1 MTISGPVVNSAS
13 PHASVNLRILAD
25 MGCVSWQREMMDDGT
40 IRYPWFSDNIRDI
53 LGYTAQEITVNG
65 KGALTV
71 IHWADRD
78 DHLTAVQQSAANLT
92 PCQED
97 FRAITVNGETRWLRG
112 VSYPHRRSD
121 GVVVWDGIWQDN
133 TQRMRAEVQH
143 QMLMDHAADCIF
155 IISGNACIT
164 WSNAAAER
172 NFGYPEEELV
182 GLCIGRLVDLPCGSN
197 CDPTMAELETDG
209 ASCLPRGSREVIARR
224 QDGSEFPFEMT
235 TSEVRSD
242 GKLSLIVIGR
252 DISRRRKAEQM
263 LAESEQRLRMTFAA
277 TSLGIVVVAM
287 DGTIQFHNPAF
298 ETMAGDEFHDLM
310 GKNLFSF
317 VPDSVMPVPAQIPP
331 PGMSFCSVC
340 EPSLDDEQEH
350 YWRLTGTQFSA
361 EPDASELS
369 ILFFIEDVTEAT
381 QNAQE
386 RRQLEL
392 MLQEGHKL
400 EALGRLAGGI
410 AHELNNMLG
419 PILMGAEMITRT
431 AQLDAKNSERVQ
443 RIIDAAK
450 NSRDI
455 VRNVLAY
462 CRKEQKTLEPVDLVP
477 LVRGFVAMVV
487 SALPPTIKLD
497 KKCRVEHAM
506 VVGDA
511 GQLQQVLLNMTN
523 NARDAMFGTG
533 TLRLEL
539 TILEPLELQAL
550 WRRYAESEDQTSVS
564 LNPLTPLDLE
574 HTHAEIRISDSG
586 CGMSP
591 ATAAKIFDPFFTT
604 KPVGQGT
611 GLGLS
616 VVQGII
622 KSMGGIIT
630 VDSRLGEG
638 TTFNIIL
645 PMVRPGA

>member
-1 MTISGPVVNSAS
+1 MTNSGPALDGS
-13 PHASVNLRILAD
+13 PLDLPVNLRILAD
-25 MGCVSWQREMMDDGT
+25 MGCVSWRREMTADGT
-40 IRYPWFSDNIRDI
+40 ISYPWFSDNIWDI
-53 LGYTAQEITVNG
+53 LGFTPQEITVNG
-65 KGALTV
+65 RGALTV

-78 DHLTAVQQSAANLT
+78 DHLEAVKSSAKDMT
-92 PCQED
+92 PCLED
-97 FRAITVNGETRWLRG
+97 FRAITACGETRWLRG
-112 VSYPHRRSD
+112 TAYPQRRSD
-121 GVVVWDGIWQDN
+121 GVIVWDGIWQDN

-143 QMLMDHAADCIF
+143 QMLMDYAADCIF
-155 IISGNACIT
+155 IISGDACIT

-172 NFGYPEEELV
+172 NFGYPAEELV
-182 GLCIGRLVDLPCGSN
+182 GLCVGRLVDLPCGSN
-197 CDPTMAELETDG
+197 CESTKDELEPDG
-209 ASCLPRGSREVIARR
+209 ASCLPRGSREVVARR
-224 QDGSEFPFEMT
+224 QDGSTFPFEMA

-277 TSLGIVVVAM
+277 TSLGIVVVAL
-287 DGTIQFHNPAF
+287 DGTIQFYNPAF
-298 ETMAGDEFHDLM
+298 ETMAGDGFDDLM
-310 GKNLFSF
+310 GVNLFTF
-317 VPDSVMPVPAQIPP
+317 VPDSIMPTPSHIPP
-331 PGMSFCSVC
+331 PGMSFGAIC
-340 EPSLDDEQEH
+340 EPCLADDEEH

-419 PILMGAEMITRT
+419 PILMGAEMIHRT
-431 AQLDAKNSERVQ
+431 AQLDDKNSERVQ

-477 LVRGFVAMVV
+477 LVRSFVGMAT
-487 SALPPTIKLD
+487 SALPPTIKVNKL
-497 KKCRVEHAM
+497 CRVDQATII
-506 VVGDA
+506 GDA

-533 TLRLEL
+533 TLWLEL
-539 TILEPLELQAL
+539 TTLAPLELEAL
-550 WRRYAESEDQTSVS
+550 WRRHAETEDATAAS

-574 HTHAEIRISDSG
+574 RPHAEIRITDTG

-622 KSMGGIIT
+622 KSMGGVIT
-630 VDSRLGEG
+630 VTSRLGEG

-645 PMVRPGA
+645 PLVQSSE